1 MNTGISKTSASYTS
15 SMSVAG
21 REWDSYSPLAQIF
34 FSNENLELIQKKL
47 VLEVFKK
54 TNVRIPFQSKDQIII
69 VMRAVFNTY
78 ALNRECDY
86 QNQIRDLDD
95 RVIIAIITD
104 VVSSIELSLVQRDTV
119 NRGNAG
125 RTLLD
130 LPINISK
137 KQSLPGERQQQQPQ
151 QHNTKGSIPHSTD
164 ASTASNAQA
173 IQSLSRG
180 IE

>member
-1 MNTGISKTSASYTS
+1 MNTGVSKISASYTS
-15 SMSVAG
+15 SMSIAG

-47 VLEVFKK
+47 VLAVFKK
-54 TNVRIPFQSKDQIII
+54 TNVRIPFQSDDQMII

-95 RVIIAIITD
+95 RVVNSIITD
-104 VVSSIELSLVQRDTV
+104 VVSSVELSLVQRNTV
-119 NRGNAG
+119 IRGDAG

-137 KQSLPGERQQQQPQ
+137 KQSLPGERQQQQQ
-151 QHNTKGSIPHSTD
+151 DTKSSVHSTD
-164 ASTASNAQA
+164 VSTTSNAQA